1 MNKKIITIIIALKAN
16 VRQMSGSIFGSR
28 RSSV

>member
-1 MNKKIITIIIALKAN
+1 MNKKIITIIFAFNAN

-28 RSSV
+28 ISSV